1 MRDSVMPDL
10 ADLFPGFVSR
20 WINTSAGRIFART
33 GGEGLPLLL
42 LHGHPQTNVMWHR
55 MAPALARR
63 FSLIIPDLPGYG
75 WSDVPESD
83 AQHAPYTKRA
93 MANAMVEL
101 MESLGHVRFCIAG
114 HDRGGR
120 VAYRLTLDHPGRVE
134 KIAVLDIVPTW
145 AMWHRID
152 ARLAMRIWHWSFLGP
167 PAPFPETLIGKDP
180 RYFMDWRFARGTK
193 VKDLSAFDRRALAHY
208 HAFFDDPARI
218 HAICEDYRAGR
229 TTDLAHDEADRAAG
243 RKIACPLLAIWGAAG
258 GVPAETDDPLAT
270 WREWAFEVRGFPL
283 DSGHYLA
290 EEAPQATAQAVI
302 DFFTS
307 TAHNAGAR

>member
-114 HDRGGR
+114 LDRGGR